1 MIYSATVYPCW
12 AAVAS
17 VLVFGSLFFILIWFF
32 SYVCPQMLTSSKS
45 HRLTATSYRNRQYR
59 IDGISPFE
67 GSLFLVFAVAVFFV
81 GSTEA
86 VESSCEGNNC
96 LFLSY
101 QYLFK
106 IIFVFFLRNK
116 RIVLLV
122 RRLQLFYVFN
132 LVSIAMPSS

>member
-45 HRLTATSYRNRQYR
+45 HRLTATSSRNRKYR

-67 GSLFLVFAVAVFFV
+67 GSLYLVFAVAVFFV

-86 VESSCEGNNC
+86 VESSCEVTIVCFYLINIYLKSFLCSSYATSASCC
-96 LFLSY
+96 LLD
-101 QYLFK
+101 
-106 IIFVFFLRNK
+106 
-116 RIVLLV
+116 
-122 RRLQLFYVFN
+122 VFN
-132 LVSIAMPSS
+132 SFTFLI